1 MTTQTGCDILEK
13 MRLSGRKY
21 SSYTRH
27 WTQRQRMVL
36 LALIGINLVAYSGQM
51 VIEASQP
58 GFVWTYLALSDAG
71 VREAYAWQFL
81 TAMFLHIGPWHLVG
95 NMLILYLL
103 GRDLESILGQRHFL
117 YLYIAGSIAGELGHL
132 FLMPETSVVYA
143 ASGGVAAVVVAYAA
157 ILPELELTAM
167 MFFVIPIRLKAKHL
181 GYGAFLLAVI
191 LLFFDRAQTVSHS
204 VYLGGAL
211 AGWIYAHLLGFGHPS
226 LLQRFMR
233 QRKTEANRFDLMSPE
248 QLMTDE
254 IDPLLEKIARSGLVS
269 LTRKERRNL
278 AKAREKILEKT
289 SDV

>member
-1 MTTQTGCDILEK
+1 

-27 WTQRQRMVL
+27 WTQRQRIVL
-36 LALIGINLVAYSGQM
+36 LALIGINLIAYSGQLVM
-51 VIEASQP
+51 DASQP

-81 TAMFLHIGPWHLVG
+81 TAAFLHIGPWHLVG

-103 GRDLESILGQRHFL
+103 GRDLESIIGQRHFL
-117 YLYIAGSIAGELGHL
+117 YLYIAGSIAGELSHL
-132 FLMPETSVVYA
+132 FLMPESSVVYA

-181 GYGAFLLAVI
+181 GYAVFVLAVT
-191 LLFFDRAQTVSHS
+191 LLCFDRARTVSHS
-204 VYLGGAL
+204 VYLGGAI

-226 LLQRFMR
+226 LLQRFLR
-233 QRKTEANRFDLMSPE
+233 QRQAEANRFDQMSAE
-248 QLMTDE
+248 QLMSDE
-254 IDPLLEKIARSGLVS
+254 IDPLLEKIARTGLVS
-269 LTRKERRNL
+269 LTRKERKDL
-278 AKAREKILEKT
+278 AKAREKMLEKT
-289 SDV
+289 GGS

>member
-1 MTTQTGCDILEK
+1 

-27 WTQRQRMVL
+27 WTRQQRIVL
-36 LALIGINLVAYSGQM
+36 LGLIGVNLIAFSAQL

-81 TAMFLHIGPWHLVG
+81 TATFLHIGPWHLVG

-103 GRDLESILGQRHFL
+103 GRDLESIIGQRHFL
-117 YLYIAGSIAGELGHL
+117 YLYLAGSIAGELGHL
-132 FLMPETSVVYA
+132 FLMPESSVVYA
-143 ASGGVAAVVVAYAA
+143 ASGGVAAVIVAYAA

-167 MFFVIPIRLKAKHL
+167 TFFVIPIRLKAKHL
-181 GYGAFLLAVI
+181 AYAVFVLAVT
-191 LLFFDRAQTVSHS
+191 LLCFDREQTVSHS
-204 VYLGGAL
+204 VYLGGAI

-226 LLQRFMR
+226 LLQRFLR
-233 QRKTEANRFDLMSPE
+233 QRQAEANRFDQMSAE

-254 IDPLLEKIARSGLVS
+254 IDPLLEKIARSGFVS

-278 AKAREKILEKT
+278 TKAREKILEKT
-289 SDV
+289 SACD